1 MFFSDILGQ
10 EMPIKI
16 IQNAIKR
23 KKCSHAYLFVGP
35 EGVGKKSTAFAFARL
50 LNCKEKVGIDDKGE
64 KHASN
69 GDNFDLQG
77 MNIYDSCGECISCKK
92 IKKGIHPDV
101 SFIYPE
107 KKDIRINQ
115 MRVLKYQAQF
125 KPMEGSRKVYIIA
138 QAHMMNKE
146 SANSVLKLLEEP
158 PDKVLIIL
166 IAQNKYGILPTIISR
181 CQVIK
186 FNLLPSDLIIRS
198 LKEKYNIEEK
208 KALFFSQLSRGS
220 IGKAFSYCEEKMD
233 ETKKKA
239 DSLISKTEKGDFISL
254 FSESEKLSFSK
265 EKEELKKILNIM
277 LVFYREKM
285 YEKPTREWIRI
296 LEVILQTKENI
307 KRNINVGLAL
317 DEMFLNINRIIENK
331 KFAETI

>member
-1 MFFSDILGQ
+1 MVFSDILGQ

-23 KKCSHAYLFVGP
+23 EKCAHAYLFVGP
-35 EGVGKKSTAFAFARL
+35 EGVGKKSTAFAFACL
-50 LNCKEKVGIDDKGE
+50 LNCKNRIAIDSKGE
-64 KHASN
+64 KHEFN
-69 GDNFDLQG
+69 GDNLDLQDI
-77 MNIYDSCGECISCKK
+77 NIYDSCGECISCKK

-125 KPMEGSRKVYIIA
+125 KPMEGRWKVYIIDK
-138 QAHMMNKE
+138 AHMMNKE

-186 FNLLPSDLIIRS
+186 FNMLPSDLIIRS

-208 KALFFSQLSRGS
+208 KALFFSRLSHGS
-220 IGKAFSYCEEKMD
+220 IGKAFSCYEEKMD

-239 DSLISKTEKGDFISL
+239 DSLISKINKGDFISL

-277 LVFYREKM
+277 IVFYREKM
-285 YEKPTREWIRI
+285 YENPASEYIRI
-296 LEVILQTKENI
+296 LEVILQTKESI

-317 DEMFLNINRIIENK
+317 DEMFLNVNKIMENK
-331 KFAETI
+331 KFAEII

>member
-1 MFFSDILGQ
+1 MFFSDVLGQ
-10 EMPIKI
+10 ELPIKI
-16 IQNAIKR
+16 IQNAIK
-23 KKCSHAYLFVGP
+23 KEKCAHAYLFVGP

-50 LNCKEKVGIDDKGE
+50 LNCKNRIAIDSKGE
-64 KHASN
+64 KHESN
-69 GDNFDLQG
+69 GDNLDLQDI
-77 MNIYDSCGECISCKK
+77 NIYDSCGECISCKK

-125 KPMEGSRKVYIIA
+125 KPMEGRWKVYIIDK
-138 QAHMMNKE
+138 AHMMNKE

-208 KALFFSQLSRGS
+208 KALFFSRLSHGS
-220 IGKAFSYCEEKMD
+220 IGKAFSCCEEKMD

-239 DSLISKTEKGDFISL
+239 DLLISKMKKGDFISL

-277 LVFYREKM
+277 IVFYREKM
-285 YEKPTREWIRI
+285 YENPTSEYIKI
-296 LEVILQTKENI
+296 LEVILQTKESI

-317 DEMFLNINRIIENK
+317 DEMFLNVNKIMENK
-331 KFAETI
+331 KFAEII